1 MKERNTP
8 TRGNQPRPD
17 VREPLGLAA
26 ACAKRGD
33 LEGAM
38 AHLKEVLRAEPDHEI
53 ANGMLG
59 GIYAELKMPE
69 RASACYEH
77 VLATNPRNVLA
88 RFQLGLL
95 QLSDGRPQD
104 AVETMRPNLSDST
117 DFLAHFYSA
126 IALLELKQDNEARV
140 LLQHAAKRMPT
151 DHQLYPQLR
160 DLLRS

>member
-1 MKERNTP
+1 MREQNT
-8 TRGNQPRPD
+8 

-38 AHLKEVLRAEPDHEI
+38 VHLKEVLRIEPDHEI

-59 GIYAELKMPE
+59 GIYAELKMPG
-69 RASACYEH
+69 RAIASYEH

-95 QLSDGRPQD
+95 QLADGRPQD
-104 AVETMRPNLSDST
+104 AVETLRPNLADNT
-117 DFLAHFYSA
+117 EFLAHFYSA
-126 IALLELKQDNEARV
+126 IALLELRKNDEARI
-140 LLQHAAKRMPT
+140 LLQRAATRMPP
-151 DHQLYPQLR
+151 DHQLYPQLK

>member
-1 MKERNTP
+1 M
-8 TRGNQPRPD
+8 
-17 VREPLGLAA
+17 V
-26 ACAKRGD
+26 
-33 LEGAM
+33 
-38 AHLKEVLRAEPDHEI
+38 HLKEVLRVEPEHEI

-69 RASACYEH
+69 RATVCYER

-88 RFQLGLL
+88 SFQLGLL

-104 AVETMRPNLSDST
+104 AVETLRPNLSDNT
-117 DFLAHFYSA
+117 DFLAHFYSG
-126 IALLELKQDNEARV
+126 IALLELKKNNEARV
-140 LLQHAAKRMPT
+140 LLQQAAKRMPP

>member
-1 MKERNTP
+1 MQRNTP
-8 TRGNQPRPD
+8 TPGNQPRPD

-38 AHLKEVLRAEPDHEI
+38 VHLKEVLRVEPDHEI

-69 RASACYEH
+69 RATACYEH
-77 VLATNPRNVLA
+77 VLAANPRNVLA

-95 QLSDGRPQD
+95 QLSNGRPQD
-104 AVETMRPNLSDST
+104 AVETLRPNLSD
-117 DFLAHFYSA
+117 DREFLAHFYSG
-126 IALLELKQDNEARV
+126 IALLELKKNDAARV
-140 LLQHAAKRMPT
+140 LLLEAAKRMPT
-151 DHQLYPQLR
+151 DHQLYPRLR